1 MQSSGAEAPPM
12 WLPYVK
18 VNDCDASAAKAQQLG
33 ARAIVVPPTDIPNI
47 GRFCV
52 LLDPFGAAIALM
64 KGAM

>member
-1 MQSSGAEAPPM
+1 MLSAQPGTPSHWSCYLSVTA
-12 WLPYVK
+12 V
-18 VNDCDASAAKAQQLG
+18 DASAAKAQQLG